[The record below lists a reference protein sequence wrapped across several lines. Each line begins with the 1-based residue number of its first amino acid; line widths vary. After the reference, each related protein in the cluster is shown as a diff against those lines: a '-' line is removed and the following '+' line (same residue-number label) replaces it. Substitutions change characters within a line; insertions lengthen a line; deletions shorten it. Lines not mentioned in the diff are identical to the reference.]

1 MNRAAEL
8 IRAGRPLVH
17 CITNF
22 VSMDWMARG
31 LLAVGARP
39 VMVPSRDEVAGMAA
53 AASALLLN
61 QGTWS
66 AGQHESMLLA
76 AAAAHQAGRPV
87 VLDPVGAGGLP
98 VRTKAALELLAS
110 GYVTAVRGN
119 AGEILALAGESG
131 QTRGVDS
138 AAVGAEGRLRRAA
151 MELARRY
158 GVLVVATGAVDLVTN
173 GQEALVIW
181 GGDERLTEIPG
192 AGCQGGS
199 LLAALLGAWVA
210 GGGVAGTGTGSAAG
224 GEAQAGSPVQAV
236 VSSSGLLALI
246 AELQLWLKLGAEQVG
261 PGGIGTFTDR
271 YLDALQLGADLPAG
285 RIRAPLADLLRVNV
299 LLDGSATEALV
310 DDLLATGVRS
320 IQFREKKLDLG
331 EQLPIARMMRE
342 RCRAA
347 GALFLVND
355 RLDLALAVE
364 ADGVH
369 LGQTDL
375 PVAIARRLLP
385 AGAVIGLS
393 AATPDEAR
401 AGLAD
406 GADYLGT
413 GAVYATSTKADAG
426 APIGLEGLAAVVQ
439 AVDLPVVGIGG
450 IGPGRVAPVMK
461 TGAVGVAVISAVT
474 GAADPAA
481 AARALLA
488 EALGA

>member
-1 MNRAAEL
+1 MNRVARL
-8 IRAGRPLVH
+8 LRSGRPLVH
-17 CITNF
+17 CITNY

-39 VMVPSRDEVAGMAA
+39 VMVHASAEVEGMAG

-66 AGQHESMLLA
+66 PAQHESMKLA
-76 AAAAHQAGRPV
+76 AAAAHRAGRPV
-87 VLDPVGAGGLP
+87 VLDPVGAGGLLA
-98 VRTKAALELLAS
+98 RTEAAFELLRS

-119 AGEILALAGESG
+119 AGEILALSGERG
-131 QTRGVDS
+131 RTRGVDS

-151 MELARRY
+151 MELARQY
-158 GVLVVATGAVDLVTN
+158 GCLVVATGEVDLVTN
-173 GQEALVIW
+173 GREALVIR

-192 AGCQGGS
+192 AGCLGGA
-199 LLAALLGAWVA
+199 LLAGLLGSWADATAVL
-210 GGGVAGTGTGSAAG
+210 GSTDLL
-224 GEAQAGSPVQAV
+224 SV
-236 VSSSGLLALI
+236 V
-246 AELQLWLKLGAEQVG
+246 AELQLWLKAGAEAVTE
-261 PGGIGTFTDR
+261 GGIGTFADR
-271 YLDALQLGADLPAG
+271 YLDALQAGSDLPAG
-285 RIRAPLADLLRVNV
+285 RTRAPLADLLCLNV

-310 DDLLATGVRS
+310 DQLLAAGVRS
-320 IQFREKKLDLG
+320 IQFREKRMEMSD
-331 EQLPIARMMRE
+331 QLAVARMMRAK
-342 RCRAA
+342 CGAA

-375 PVAIARRLLP
+375 PVKLARRLLP

-393 AATPDEAR
+393 AASPAEAR

-426 APIGLEGLAAVVQ
+426 APIGLEGIEAVVR

-450 IGPGRVAPVMK
+450 IGLGRVAPVIRA
-461 TGAVGVAVISAVT
+461 GAVGVAVISAVT
-474 GAADPAA
+474 GAAEPAA

-488 EALGA
+488 EALVSEG